1 MQDQKTNELT
11 HATSPYLQQHAGNPV
26 HWRQWT
32 SAALAEAR
40 RDDKPILLSVG
51 YAACHWCHVMAHES
65 FEDQATADVMN
76 ALFVNIKVDREER
89 PDVDGLY
96 MAALHALGQRGG
108 WPLTMFL
115 TPDAA
120 PFWGGTYFPKTAR
133 YGQPAFVTV
142 LKSVEHAFRTKPDQ
156 VAENTRALLSH
167 VGTDDGA
174 GAGGADLSSAAMD
187 GLAGQLVRHMD
198 PVNGGMQG
206 APKFPN
212 PQILEFLWR
221 AADRGVPGCR
231 GQVLRTLER
240 MSQGGICDHLGGGF
254 ARYSV
259 DERWLVPHFEKMLYD
274 NAQLLELLALAA
286 HETGEPLFAARAREM
301 VGWLRRE
308 MTTADGAFCASL
320 DADSEGQEGKFYVW
334 QAAEIEAELG
344 AEDAALFAAAYDVTR
359 EGNFEDPHGGGT
371 ANVLNRLCRAPGDAA
386 SEARLA
392 ALRERLLARRAGRV
406 RPGLDDKILAD
417 WNGLMIAALAR
428 AGVTLREPAWIDAAA
443 RAYAAVMDTMAGRDG
458 GLLRLAHSRRGAA
471 SVRPA
476 FALDHAA
483 MARAALALAE
493 ARGAVADRDYAADA
507 AALLDGLL
515 ALHRDAATGLLAMAA
530 TDAGDVI
537 LRLRPTADDA
547 IPNAHPVAL
556 DAMLRLAA
564 VTGEDRW
571 REAADALFG
580 ALAGAVRANAIG
592 HVGTLNAL
600 DFRLHGVE
608 IVVAGP
614 DRASLRDAALATPW
628 PNRTVLDLADAA
640 SLPPHHPAQ
649 AQLAMAGVGAAF
661 VCRAG
666 TCSLPVHDPAA
677 LRETLAAD
685 RGLPPWGGASVGSGS
700 QGGGSSPA

>member
-1 MQDQKTNELT
+1 MPDEKTNEL
-11 HATSPYLQQHAGNPV
+11 HDAASPYLQQHADHPV

-32 SAALAEAR
+32 PEALAEAR

-156 VAENTRALLSH
+156 VVENTRALLSH
-167 VGTDDGA
+167 VGADGEGSGSDFT
-174 GAGGADLSSAAMD
+174 GAEMD
-187 GLAGQLVRHMD
+187 GLAGQLTRHMD

-221 AADRGVPGCR
+221 AADRGVAGCR
-231 GQVLRTLER
+231 EQVLRTLDR
-240 MSQGGICDHLGGGF
+240 MSQGGIYDHLGGGY

-274 NAQLLELLALAA
+274 NAQLLELLALAWL
-286 HETGEPLFAARAREM
+286 ETGDALFAQRARET

-308 MTTADGAFCASL
+308 MTAAGGAFCASL

-334 QAAEIEAELG
+334 QAEEIEAALG
-344 AEDAALFAAAYDVTR
+344 VADAAVFAAAYDVTPA
-359 EGNFEDPHGGGT
+359 GNFEDPHGGGA
-371 ANVLNRLCRAPGDAA
+371 ANVLNRLRREPGDAA
-386 SEARLA
+386 AEARLA
-392 ALRERLLARRAGRV
+392 AMRERLLAHRAGRV
-406 RPGLDDKILAD
+406 RPSLDDKILAD

-428 AGVTLREPAWIDAAA
+428 AGTALGEPGWVDAAA
-443 RAYAAVMDTMAGRDG
+443 RAYAAVMDSMAERDG
-458 GLLRLAHSRRGAA
+458 DHLRLAHSRRGTA

-476 FALDHAA
+476 FALDYAA

-493 ARGAVADRDYAADA
+493 ARGAAAARDYAGEA
-507 AALLDGLL
+507 AALLDSLL
-515 ALHRDAATGLLAMAA
+515 AFHRDPVSGLLAMAA
-530 TDAGDVI
+530 TDASDVI
-537 LRLRPTADDA
+537 LRLKPTADDA

-564 VTGEDRW
+564 LTGEVRW
-571 REAADALFG
+571 REAADSLF
-580 ALAGAVRANAIG
+580 AAMAGAVRASAVG

-600 DFRLHGVE
+600 DLRLRGAE
-608 IVVAGP
+608 IVLAGA
-614 DRASLRDAALATPW
+614 DRAALRGVTLATPW
-628 PNRTVLDLADAA
+628 LVRTVLDIAEAEALSPD
-640 SLPPHHPAQ
+640 HPAR
-649 AQLAMAGVGAAF
+649 AQVAAAGSGAAF

-666 TCSLPVHDPAA
+666 ACSLPIHEPVALQAA
-677 LRETLAAD
+677 LAA
-685 RGLPPWGGASVGSGS
+685 G
-700 QGGGSSPA
+700 

>member
-1 MQDQKTNELT
+1 MQDSKTNELR
-11 HATSPYLQQHAGNPV
+11 HAASRYLHGDGDNPV

-32 SAALAEAR
+32 PEALAEAR
-40 RDDKPILLSVG
+40 RDGKPILLSVG

-65 FEDQATADVMN
+65 FEDQATAEVMN

-133 YGQPAFVTV
+133 YGQPAFVSV
-142 LKSVEHAFRTKPDQ
+142 LKSVEHAFRSKPDQ

-167 VGTDDGA
+167 VGAEGEGTGE
-174 GAGGADLSSAAMD
+174 DLTSAEMD
-187 GLAGQLVRHMD
+187 GLAAQLVRHMD

-231 GQVLRTLER
+231 DHVLRTLER
-240 MSQGGICDHLGGGF
+240 MSQGGIYDHLGGGY

-286 HETGEPLFAARAREM
+286 VETGDPLFVERARET

-308 MTTADGAFCASL
+308 MTTEDGAFCASI
-320 DADSEGQEGKFYVW
+320 DADSEGQEGKYYVW
-334 QAAEIEAELG
+334 QADEIAAVLVPEEA
-344 AEDAALFAAAYDVTR
+344 AVFAAAYDVTP

-371 ANVLNRLCRAPGDAA
+371 ANVLNRLRRAPQDAA
-386 SEARLA
+386 AETRLA
-392 ALRERLLARRAGRV
+392 AMRQRLLARRAGRV

-428 AGVTLREPAWIDAAA
+428 AGVALGEPSWVDDAAC
-443 RAYAAVMDTMAGRDG
+443 AYAAVMDTMADRAG
-458 GLLRLAHSRRGAA
+458 GGLRLAHSRRGSA

-493 ARGAVADRDYAADA
+493 ARGAAAERDYAGEA
-507 AALLDGLL
+507 AELLDTLL
-515 ALHRDAATGLLAMAA
+515 AQHLDPTSGLLAMAA
-530 TDAGDVI
+530 ADAGDVI
-537 LRLRPTADDA
+537 LRLKPTADDA
-547 IPNAHPVAL
+547 IPNAHPVSL

-564 VTGEDRW
+564 ITGEDRW
-571 REAADALFG
+571 REAADALF
-580 ALAGAVRANAIG
+580 AAMAGAVRANAIG
-592 HVGTLNAL
+592 HVGTLNSL
-600 DFRLHGVE
+600 DLRLRGAD
-608 IVVAGP
+608 IVVAGSER
-614 DRASLRDAALATPW
+614 DSLRAVALAAPW
-628 PNRTVLDLADAA
+628 PTRTVLDIADGAT
-640 SLPPHHPAQ
+640 LPPDHPAR
-649 AQLAMAGVGAAF
+649 AQVAAAGSGAAF

-666 TCSLPVHDPAA
+666 ACSLPVHDPAA
-677 LRETLAAD
+677 LRDVLA
-685 RGLPPWGGASVGSGS
+685 RSTSLGAGS
-700 QGGGSSPA
+700 

>member
-1 MQDQKTNELT
+1 MNELK
-11 HATSPYLQQHAGNPV
+11 HAASPYLQQHAANPV

-32 SAALAEAR
+32 PEALAQAK

-76 ALFVNIKVDREER
+76 ALYVNIKVDREER

-120 PFWGGTYFPKTAR
+120 PFWGGTYFPKTSR
-133 YGQPAFVTV
+133 YGQPAFLTV
-142 LKSVEHAFRTKPDQ
+142 LKSVEHAFRSKPDQ
-156 VAENTRALLSH
+156 VAENTRALLDH
-167 VGTDDGA
+167 VGGE
-174 GAGGADLSSAAMD
+174 GGGSGSDLTRPEMD
-187 GLAGQLVRHMD
+187 GLAGQLTRHMD

-221 AADRGVPGCR
+221 GADRGVPGCR
-231 GQVLRTLER
+231 DQVLLTLER
-240 MSQGGICDHLGGGF
+240 MSQGGVYDHLGGGY

-286 HETGEPLFAARAREM
+286 VESGDALFAARARET

-308 MTTADGAFCASL
+308 MSTPDGAFCASL
-320 DADSEGQEGKFYVW
+320 DADSEGREGKFYVW
-334 QAAEIEAELG
+334 QADEIAAALG
-344 AEDAALFAAAYDVTR
+344 AEDAAVFAAAYDVTP

-371 ANVLNRLCRAPGDAA
+371 ANVLNRLRRAPGDAA
-386 SEARLA
+386 AEARLA
-392 ALRERLLARRAGRV
+392 AMRERLRAHRVGRV

-428 AGVTLREPAWIDAAA
+428 AGTALGEPGWFDDAA
-443 RAYAAVMDTMAGRDG
+443 RAYAAVMDTMTYREGER
-458 GLLRLAHSRRGAA
+458 LRLAHSRRGAA

-476 FALDHAA
+476 FALDYAA

-493 ARGAVADRDYAADA
+493 AGGADPGRDYVGEA
-507 AALLDGLL
+507 AALLDSLL
-515 ALHRDAATGLLAMAA
+515 AVHRDPASGLLAMAA
-530 TDAGDVI
+530 TDAGDVL
-537 LRLRPTADDA
+537 LRLKPTADDA

-556 DAMLRLAA
+556 DALVRLAA
-564 VTGEDRW
+564 FSGDERW
-571 REAADALFG
+571 REAADGLF
-580 ALAGAVRANAIG
+580 AAVAGAVRSNIAG

-600 DFRLHGVE
+600 DLRLRGVE
-608 IVVAGP
+608 VVVAGP
-614 DRASLRDAALATPW
+614 GRAPLRKAALAMPW
-628 PNRTVLDLADAA
+628 LARTVLDLADAGD
-640 SLPPHHPAQ
+640 LPLGHPAR
-649 AQLAMAGVGAAF
+649 AQVAAAGAGAAF

-666 TCSLPVHDPAA
+666 ACSLPVGDPAA
-677 LRETLAAD
+677 LRDALAA
-685 RGLPPWGGASVGSGS
+685 G
-700 QGGGSSPA
+700 

>member
-1 MQDQKTNELT
+1 MQDLKTNDLK
-11 HATSPYLQQHAGNPV
+11 HAASPYLQQHAGNPV

-32 SAALAEAR
+32 PETLAEAR
-40 RDDKPILLSVG
+40 ADDKPILLSVG

-167 VGTDDGA
+167 VGAEGEET
-174 GAGGADLSSAAMD
+174 GADFTTADMNE
-187 GLAGQLVRHMD
+187 LARQLVRHMD

-221 AADRGVPGCR
+221 AADRGVAGCR
-231 GQVLRTLER
+231 DQVVRTLER
-240 MSQGGICDHLGGGF
+240 MSQGGIYDHLGGGY

-286 HETGEPLFAARAREM
+286 VETGDPLFAERARET

-308 MTTADGAFCASL
+308 MSTPDGAFCASL

-334 QAAEIEAELG
+334 QADEIAAVLG
-344 AEDAALFAAAYDVTR
+344 EDAAVFAAAYDVTP
-359 EGNFEDPHGGGT
+359 EGNFEDPHGGAT
-371 ANVLNRLCRAPGDAA
+371 ANVLNRLRRAPDDAA
-386 SEARLA
+386 AEARLA
-392 ALRERLLARRAGRV
+392 SMRERLLAHRAGRV
-406 RPGLDDKILAD
+406 RPGLDDKVLAD

-428 AGVTLREPAWIDAAA
+428 AGVALGEPGWVDDAA
-443 RAYAAVMDTMAGRDG
+443 RAYAAIMDMMAERDG
-458 GLLRLAHSRRGAA
+458 GRLRLAHSRRGTAT
-471 SVRPA
+471 VRPA

-493 ARGAVADRDYAADA
+493 ARGAAAERDYAGEA
-507 AALLDGLL
+507 AALLDALL
-515 ALHRDAATGLLAMAA
+515 ALHRDPAGGLLAMAA
-530 TDAGDVI
+530 ADAGDVI
-537 LRLRPTADDA
+537 LRLKPTTDDA

-564 VTGEDRW
+564 LTGTDRW
-571 REAADALFG
+571 REAADALL
-580 ALAGAVRANAIG
+580 AAMAGAVRANAIG

-600 DFRLHGVE
+600 DFRLRAAE
-608 IVVAGP
+608 IVVAGA
-614 DRASLRDAALATPW
+614 DHAALRDTALAASWLT
-628 PNRTVLDLADAA
+628 RTVLDLVEATT
-640 SLPPHHPAQ
+640 LPPDHPARAQ
-649 AQLAMAGVGAAF
+649 AAAAGSGAAF

-666 TCSLPVHDPAA
+666 ACSLPIHDAAA
-677 LRETLAAD
+677 LRDALTAA
-685 RGLPPWGGASVGSGS
+685 
-700 QGGGSSPA
+700 

>member
-1 MQDQKTNELT
+1 MREPKTNDLK
-11 HATSPYLQQHAGNPV
+11 HAASPYLQQHADNPV

-32 SAALAEAR
+32 PEALAEAR

-76 ALFVNIKVDREER
+76 SLFVNIKVDREER

-115 TPDAA
+115 TPEAA

-167 VGTDDGA
+167 VAADGETSGTG
-174 GAGGADLSSAAMD
+174 LTIVEMD
-187 GLAGQLVRHMD
+187 GLARQLAQHMD

-221 AADRGVPGCR
+221 GADRDVPDCR
-231 GQVLRTLER
+231 DLLRRTLER
-240 MSQGGICDHLGGGF
+240 MSQGGIYDHLGGGY

-286 HETGEPLFAARAREM
+286 AETGEAPFAERARET

-308 MTTADGAFCASL
+308 MTTPDGAFCASL

-334 QAAEIEAELG
+334 QADEIEAVLG
-344 AEDAALFAAAYDVTR
+344 AENAAVFALAYDVTS

-371 ANVLNRLCRAPGDAA
+371 ANVLNRLRRAPSDAPA
-386 SEARLA
+386 EARLA
-392 ALRERLLARRAGRV
+392 AMRVRLLAHRATRV

-428 AGVTLREPAWIDAAA
+428 AGVALGEPGWIDDAA
-443 RAYAAVMDTMAGRDG
+443 RAYAAVFDTMTYREDAH
-458 GLLRLAHSRRGAA
+458 LRLAHSRRGTA

-476 FALDHAA
+476 FALDYAA
-483 MARAALALAE
+483 MARAGLALAE
-493 ARGAVADRDYAADA
+493 ARGATAERDFVGEA
-507 AALLDGLL
+507 AALLDSLL
-515 ALHRDAATGLLAMAA
+515 AIHRDPGSGLLAMAA
-530 TDAGDVI
+530 ADADDVI
-537 LRLRPTADDA
+537 VRLKPTADDA

-564 VTGEDRW
+564 LSGDERW
-571 REAADALFG
+571 RRAADDLFAALS
-580 ALAGAVRANAIG
+580 GAVRANAVG

-600 DFRLHGVE
+600 DLRLRGAE

-614 DRASLRDAALATPW
+614 GRAPLRAAALAAPW
-628 PNRTVLDLADAA
+628 PTRVIFDLADATA
-640 SLPPHHPAQ
+640 LPADHPARAQ
-649 AQLAMAGVGAAF
+649 AAMAGAAAAF

-666 TCSLPVHDPAA
+666 ACSPPVRDADA
-677 LRETLAAD
+677 LRQTLQDAE
-685 RGLPPWGGASVGSGS
+685 
-700 QGGGSSPA
+700 

>member
-1 MQDQKTNELT
+1 MPDPKTNELK
-11 HATSPYLQQHAGNPV
+11 HAASPYLQQHADNPV

-32 SAALAEAR
+32 PEALAEAR
-40 RDDKPILLSVG
+40 RDGKPILLSVG

-167 VGTDDGA
+167 VGAEGEGA
-174 GAGGADLSSAAMD
+174 GTDLTGAEMD
-187 GLAGQLVRHMD
+187 GIAGQLVRHMD

-221 AADRGVPGCR
+221 AADRGIPGCR
-231 GQVLRTLER
+231 EQVLRTLDR
-240 MSQGGICDHLGGGF
+240 MSQGGIYDHLGGGY

-274 NAQLLELLALAA
+274 NAQLLELLALAWL
-286 HETGEPLFAARAREM
+286 ETGDPLFAARARETA
-301 VGWLRRE
+301 GWLRRE
-308 MTTADGAFCASL
+308 MTAADGAFCASL

-334 QAAEIEAELG
+334 QAEEIEAVLG
-344 AEDAALFAAAYDVTR
+344 GDDAAVFAAAYDVTP
-359 EGNFEDPHGGGT
+359 EGNFEDPHGGGA
-371 ANVLNRLCRAPGDAA
+371 ANVLNRLRRAPGDAA

-392 ALRERLLARRAGRV
+392 AMRERLLAHRAGRV

-428 AGVTLREPAWIDAAA
+428 AGTALGEPGWIDA
-443 RAYAAVMDTMAGRDG
+443 RAYAAIMDTMAYREG
-458 GLLRLAHSRRGAA
+458 GHLRLAHSRRGAA

-476 FALDHAA
+476 FALDYAA

-493 ARGAVADRDYAADA
+493 ARGTAAERDYTGEA
-507 AALLDGLL
+507 AALLDSLL
-515 ALHRDAATGLLAMAA
+515 AFHRDEASGLLAMAA

-537 LRLRPTADDA
+537 LRLKPTADDA

-564 VTGEDRW
+564 LTGEERW
-571 REAADALFG
+571 REAADDLFA
-580 ALAGAVRANAIG
+580 ALAGAVRTNTIG

-600 DFRLHGVE
+600 DLRLRGTE

-614 DRASLRDAALATPW
+614 DRAALRDVALATPW
-628 PNRTVLDLADAA
+628 LARTVLDLADADA
-640 SLPPHHPAQ
+640 LPADHPAR
-649 AQLAMAGVGAAF
+649 AQVAAAGSGAAF
-661 VCRAG
+661 VCRSGA
-666 TCSLPVHDPAA
+666 CSLPSHDAAA
-677 LRETLAAD
+677 LQAALAT
-685 RGLPPWGGASVGSGS
+685 G
-700 QGGGSSPA
+700 

>member
-1 MQDQKTNELT
+1 MRDSKTNDLK
-11 HATSPYLQQHAGNPV
+11 HAASPYLQQHAGNPV

-32 SAALAEAR
+32 PETLAEAK

-76 ALFVNIKVDREER
+76 ALYVNIKVDREER

-167 VGTDDGA
+167 VGAQGDGRD
-174 GAGGADLSSAAMD
+174 ADLTPAEMD
-187 GLAGQLVRHMD
+187 SLAGQLARHMD

-231 GQVLRTLER
+231 DLVLRTLER
-240 MSQGGICDHLGGGF
+240 MSQGGIYDHLGGGF

-286 HETGEPLFAARAREM
+286 VETGDALFAERVRQT

-308 MTTADGAFCASL
+308 MTTPENAFCASL

-334 QAAEIEAELG
+334 QADEIAAVLG
-344 AEDAALFAAAYDVTR
+344 AADAAIFAAAYDVTL

-371 ANVLNRLCRAPGDAA
+371 ANVLNRLRRAPGDPAA
-386 SEARLA
+386 EARLA
-392 ALRERLLARRAGRV
+392 AMRERLLVHRAQRV

-428 AGVTLREPAWIDAAA
+428 AGVALGEPGWIDDAAS
-443 RAYAAVMDTMAGRDG
+443 AYAAVLDTMAERDG
-458 GLLRLAHSRRGAA
+458 DRLRLAHSRRGTAT
-471 SVRPA
+471 VRPA
-476 FALDHAA
+476 FALDYAA

-493 ARGAVADRDYAADA
+493 ARGTAAERNYAGEA
-507 AALLDGLL
+507 AALLDALL
-515 ALHRDAATGLLAMAA
+515 ALHRDPASGLLAMAA
-530 TDAGDVI
+530 ADAADVI
-537 LRLRPTADDA
+537 LRLKPTADDA

-564 VTGEDRW
+564 LTGTDRW
-571 REAADALFG
+571 REAADALL
-580 ALAGAVRANAIG
+580 AAMAGAVRANAIG
-592 HVGTLNAL
+592 HLGTLNSL
-600 DFRLHGVE
+600 DFRLRGAE
-608 IVVAGP
+608 IVVAGAE
-614 DRASLRDAALATPW
+614 RTALHKAALAAPW
-628 PNRTVLDLADAA
+628 PTRTVLELADVSA
-640 SLPPHHPAQ
+640 LPADHPARAQ
-649 AQLAMAGVGAAF
+649 AEAAGPGAAF
-661 VCRAG
+661 VCHAG
-666 TCSLPVHDPAA
+666 ACSLPINDPAA
-677 LRETLAAD
+677 LRNALAT
-685 RGLPPWGGASVGSGS
+685 G
-700 QGGGSSPA
+700 

>member
-1 MQDQKTNELT
+1 MEDQKTNDLK
-11 HATSPYLQQHAGNPV
+11 HAASPYLQQHAGNPV

-32 SAALAEAR
+32 PETLAEAR

-76 ALFVNIKVDREER
+76 ALYVNIKVDREER

-120 PFWGGTYFPKTAR
+120 PFWGGTYFPKVAR

-167 VGTDDGA
+167 VASEGDGA
-174 GAGGADLSSAAMD
+174 GSDLTAAEMD

-231 GQVLRTLER
+231 DQVLRTLDR
-240 MSQGGICDHLGGGF
+240 MSQGGICDHLGGGY

-286 HETGEPLFAARAREM
+286 LETGEPLFVARAHEL
-301 VGWLRRE
+301 VGWLMRE
-308 MTTADGAFCASL
+308 MTTAGGAFCASL

-334 QAAEIEAELG
+334 QAAEIEAEIG
-344 AEDAALFAAAYDVTR
+344 PENAALFAAAYDVTP

-371 ANVLNRLCRAPGDAA
+371 ANVLNRLRRAQGDAA
-386 SEARLA
+386 SETRLA
-392 ALRERLLARRAGRV
+392 AMRERLLARRAGRV

-428 AGVTLREPAWIDAAA
+428 AGVALREPGWIDAAA
-443 RAYAAVMDTMAGRDG
+443 RAYADVMDTMAERDG
-458 GLLRLAHSRRGAA
+458 GHLRLAHSRRGTAR
-471 SVRPA
+471 VRPA

-483 MARAALALAE
+483 MARAALTLAE
-493 ARGAVADRDYAADA
+493 ARGSKADRDYAGDA
-507 AALLDGLL
+507 VALLDGLL
-515 ALHRDAATGLLAMAA
+515 ALHRDPATGLLAMAA

-537 LRLRPTADDA
+537 LRLKPTADDA

-564 VTGEDRW
+564 ITGEDRW
-571 REAADALFG
+571 RAAADALF
-580 ALAGAVRANAIG
+580 AATAGAVRAAAIG

-600 DFRLHGVE
+600 DFRLRGIE
-608 IVVAGP
+608 IVVAGT
-614 DRASLRDAALATPW
+614 DRAGLRAVALATPW
-628 PNRTVLDLADAA
+628 LSRTVLDLADAA
-640 SLPPHHPAQ
+640 SLPSEHPAQ
-649 AQLAMAGVGAAF
+649 AQIAMAGIGAAF

-666 TCSLPVHDPAA
+666 ACSLPVHDAAA
-677 LRETLAAD
+677 LRETLVAD
-685 RGLPPWGGASVGSGS
+685 RG
-700 QGGGSSPA
+700 

>member
-1 MQDQKTNELT
+1 M
-11 HATSPYLQQHAGNPV
+11 

-32 SAALAEAR
+32 PETLALARAE
-40 RDDKPILLSVG
+40 DKPILLSVG

-76 ALFVNIKVDREER
+76 ALYVNIKVDREER

-167 VGTDDGA
+167 VGAEGDGT
-174 GAGGADLSSAAMD
+174 GSDLTTAEMD
-187 GLAGQLVRHMD
+187 GIAGQLTRHMD

-221 AADRGVPGCR
+221 AADRGVAGCR
-231 GQVLRTLER
+231 DQVLRTLER
-240 MSQGGICDHLGGGF
+240 MNQGGIYDHLGGGF

-286 HETGEPLFAARAREM
+286 VETGDPLFAERAGET

-308 MTTADGAFCASL
+308 MTTPDGAFCASL

-334 QAAEIEAELG
+334 QADEIAAVLG
-344 AEDAALFAAAYDVTR
+344 AEDAALFAAAYDVTPA
-359 EGNFEDPHGGGT
+359 GNFEDPHGGGT
-371 ANVLNRLCRAPGDAA
+371 ANVLNRLRRAPGDAA
-386 SEARLA
+386 AEARLA
-392 ALRERLLARRAGRV
+392 AMRERLLAHRAGRV

-417 WNGLMIAALAR
+417 WNGLMITALAR
-428 AGVTLREPAWIDAAA
+428 AGVALDEPGWVDDAA
-443 RAYAAVMDTMAGRDG
+443 RAYAAIMDTMAEHG
-458 GLLRLAHSRRGAA
+458 GGFLRLAHSRRGSAT
-471 SVRPA
+471 VRPA

-493 ARGAVADRDYAADA
+493 ARGAAAERDYLGDA
-507 AALLDGLL
+507 TALLDALL
-515 ALHRDAATGLLAMAA
+515 ALHREPASGLLAMAA
-530 TDAGDVI
+530 ADAGDVI
-537 LRLRPTADDA
+537 LRLKPTADDA

-564 VTGEDRW
+564 LTGADRW
-571 REAADALFG
+571 REEADALF
-580 ALAGAVRANAIG
+580 AAAAGAVRANAIG

-600 DFRLHGVE
+600 DFRLRGAA
-608 IVVAGP
+608 IVVAGA
-614 DRASLRDAALATPW
+614 DRVALRAAALAAPW
-628 PNRTVLDLADAA
+628 PTRTVLDLADAA
-640 SLPPHHPAQ
+640 ALPLDHPARAQ
-649 AQLAMAGVGAAF
+649 AATAGAGAAF
-661 VCRAG
+661 VCRAEA
-666 TCSLPVHDPAA
+666 CSLPVHDPAA
-677 LRETLAAD
+677 LRDALAA
-685 RGLPPWGGASVGSGS
+685 S
-700 QGGGSSPA
+700 